1 MSFRRRGVFAF
12 LEVVR
17 RRRDA
22 APTRV
27 AFSGKPEIV
36 MAGTRGSV
44 AGDIGYYI
52 TMAWEDITMA
62 WEDITMAWEV

>member
-1 MSFRRRGVFAF
+1 
-12 LEVVR
+12 
-17 RRRDA
+17 
-22 APTRV
+22 V

-44 AGDIGYYI
+44 AGDMGYYI